1 MTAKI
6 VDSCTD
12 FNDFVP
18 RLCRNGRGMIFD
30 DSYIVF
36 NDFALA
42 QEGAQD
48 GFGGFGRASRAAKDA
63 KTARLESVKC

>member
-1 MTAKI
+1 
-6 VDSCTD
+6 
-12 FNDFVP
+12 
-18 RLCRNGRGMIFD
+18 MIFD
-30 DSYIVF
+30 ATYNVF

-42 QEGAQD
+42 KEGAPD